1 MRIPSR
7 GIASVVVVTVTIL
20 AVGGVDAWVAD
31 ATSHGAEELSANT
44 LRSVELAHDMR
55 WQLSRLEPSPTPGL
69 AEEWSR
75 RQALQWLERDV
86 ASYEPLARFEGERPE
101 WLTLAGRAHEMED
114 EMARGDHLG
123 LARNAT
129 SAAESVDRLI
139 AINRT
144 EAGAIGHQM
153 LVLGRRQVLV
163 DALGGALV
171 LLVVVQVAGS
181 RLRAMARERQAA
193 TRSAEILESKNRELE
208 AFAARAAHDLRSPL
222 VPIHGLASLIVR
234 AGRDE
239 ADARI
244 AGRIVGAAARMSAMI
259 EAMLA
264 FSRSGRLPRGRS
276 EVRAAVSDVLEELAP
291 SGLGAELHLALV
303 DASVDCAPEVLGQIL
318 RNVIGNALKYRAPER
333 RCRLDIVVRT
343 RPGWVEID
351 VADNGMGMD
360 GGAARRAF
368 EPFFRASSDG
378 TGHGLG
384 LAIVDSY
391 VRAMRGSVELSSEL
405 GVGTRVR
412 LRLPAN
418 KGPEPGS
425 MHRDEAR
432 QARAGSA
439 CD

>member
-1 MRIPSR
+1 MQTTTSR
-7 GIASVVVVTVTIL
+7 
-20 AVGGVDAWVAD
+20 
-31 ATSHGAEELSANT
+31 GAEELSANT

-55 WQLSRLEPSPTPGL
+55 WQLSRLEPSSSPGL
-69 AEEWSR
+69 AEDESR
-75 RQALQWLERDV
+75 RQALEWLERDV
-86 ASYEPLARFEGERPE
+86 ASYEPLAKFEGERPE

-114 EMARGDHLG
+114 EIARGDQLG

-144 EAGAIGHQM
+144 EAGAIGHQ
-153 LVLGRRQVLV
+153 LQVLGRRQVLV

-181 RLRAMARERQAA
+181 RLRALARERQAA

-239 ADARI
+239 ADAQI
-244 AGRIVGAAARMSAMI
+244 AGRIVGAASRMSAMI

-264 FSRSGRLPRGRS
+264 FSRSGQLPQGRS
-276 EVRAAVSDVLEELAP
+276 EVRAAVSDVLEELGPA
-291 SGLGAELHLALV
+291 SQGAELHLALV
-303 DASVDCAPEVLGQIL
+303 EASVHCAPEVLGQIL

-333 RCRLDIVVRT
+333 RCRLDIAVRT

-351 VADNGMGMD
+351 VTDNGMGMD
-360 GGAARRAF
+360 GVAARRAF

-378 TGHGLG
+378 AGHGLG

-391 VRAMRGSVELSSEL
+391 VRALRGSVELSSEL

-425 MHRDEAR
+425 VDGA
-432 QARAGSA
+432 SA
-439 CD
+439 PTLRSSPRSGAVV